1 MNDEKGGD
9 HWNGSWPVY
18 RGVCVWV
25 HCLLLGIH
33 EMSGTIT
40 VTALSDA
47 EIKRNAGDGGAY
59 RIRCARNNDLRF
71 QYATSDRSRGSWYL
85 RHESKWQKFAEWP
98 QIQTK
103 VALQLLQQ
111 ARERLAGGCSVVA
124 DRFVTVGDLLR
135 WYGERVS
142 KDRSLTA
149 KRKDGVR
156 SIIDVQ
162 LLPRIAG
169 MSIDEVS
176 RESIDQSLMWP
187 MQETLSISYVRSVLR
202 VLQMA
207 FAQATR
213 LEIIRANPMVG
224 LKFTDFVQA
233 KIKPKPSQLRMLDL
247 GDLIERLATCFDER
261 IEFGM
266 MALMMLC
273 HGTRFGETRKAQWRH
288 ICLNRRVWVIPSENT
303 KTRSEHVLP
312 LTEQACAL
320 LIIYRERLK
329 ERGRDSDALFTDRMT
344 GKTINESAAFSGF
357 RWMSSGKWSSHDLR
371 KLARTGWVEI
381 GVDYLI
387 GEMLLNHAVGFSAET
402 YINTSADNLK
412 LDALNRWHARL
423 DECGFDK
430 IHSGIE
436 SVS

>member
-1 MNDEKGGD
+1 
-9 HWNGSWPVY
+9 
-18 RGVCVWV
+18 
-25 HCLLLGIH
+25 
-33 EMSGTIT
+33 MSGTIT

-47 EIKRNAGDGGAY
+47 EIKRNAGVGGAY

-85 RHESKWQKFAEWP
+85 RYQSKWQKFAEWP
-98 QIQTK
+98 QIPSR
-103 VALQLLQQ
+103 VALQLLQE
-111 ARERLAGGCSVVA
+111 ARERLAGGSSVAV

-135 WYGERVS
+135 WYGDRVA

-149 KRKDGVR
+149 KRKAAVKTM
-156 SIIDVQ
+156 IDAQ

-169 MSIDEVS
+169 MSVSDVS
-176 RESIDQSLMWP
+176 RDAVDRSLMWP
-187 MQETLSISYVRSVLR
+187 LQESLSTSYARSVLR

-207 FAQATR
+207 FSQAQR
-213 LEIIRANPMVG
+213 LEIISANPMAG

-247 GDLIERLATCFDER
+247 NALVERLATCFGER
-261 IEFGM
+261 IEHGM

-273 HGTRFGETRKAQWRH
+273 HGTRIGETRNAQWRH
-288 ICLNRRVWVIPSENT
+288 ICLTQRVWVIPSENT

-320 LIIYRERLK
+320 LRIYREELNL
-329 ERGRDSDALFTDRMT
+329 RGRESDSLFTDRMT
-344 GKTINESAAFSGF
+344 GKAMSESAAFAGF
-357 RWMSSGKWSSHDLR
+357 RWISGGKWSSHDLR

-402 YINTSADNLK
+402 YINTSAENLK
-412 LDALNRWHARL
+412 LDALTRWHERL
-423 DECGFDK
+423 DECGFNR
-430 IHSGIE
+430 IHGDIE
-436 SVS
+436 AIS

>member
-1 MNDEKGGD
+1 MG
-9 HWNGSWPVY
+9 
-18 RGVCVWV
+18 
-25 HCLLLGIH
+25 
-33 EMSGTIT
+33 GTIT

-47 EIKRNAGDGGAY
+47 EIKRNASEEGPY
-59 RIRCARNNDLRF
+59 RIRCGRNPDLRF
-71 QYATSDRSRGSWYL
+71 QYATSGRGRGSWYL
-85 RHESKWQKFAEWP
+85 RHQSKWQKFAEWP
-98 QIQTK
+98 QIPSR
-103 VALQLLQQ
+103 VALQLLQE
-111 ARERLAGGCSVVA
+111 ARERLAGGSAVA
-124 DRFVTVGDLLR
+124 VDRFATVGDLLR
-135 WYGERVS
+135 WYGDRVA

-169 MSIDEVS
+169 MSINDVS

-207 FAQATR
+207 FAQVTR
-213 LEIIRANPMVG
+213 LEIISANPMAG

-233 KIKPKPSQLRMLDL
+233 KIKPKPARLRMLDL
-247 GDLIERLATCFDER
+247 GGLIERLATCFDER

-266 MALMMLC
+266 LALMMLC

-312 LTEQACAL
+312 LTDQVCAL
-320 LIIYRERLK
+320 LMIYRDKLK
-329 ERGRDSDALFTDRMT
+329 QRGRDSDALFTDRLT
-344 GKTINESAAFSGF
+344 GKTISESAAFSGF
-357 RWMSSGKWSSHDLR
+357 RWISGGKWSSHDLR

-430 IHSGIE
+430 IHGGIE
-436 SVS
+436 SVN

>member
-1 MNDEKGGD
+1 M
-9 HWNGSWPVY
+9 
-18 RGVCVWV
+18 RG
-25 HCLLLGIH
+25 HCCHVGNY

-47 EIKRNAGDGGAY
+47 EIKRNAGAGGAY

-71 QYATSDRSRGSWYL
+71 QYATSDRGRGSWYL
-85 RHESKWQKFAEWP
+85 RHQSKWQKFAEWP
-98 QIQTK
+98 QIPTK
-103 VALQLLQQ
+103 TALQLLQD
-111 ARERLAGGCSVVA
+111 ARERLAGGSAVA
-124 DRFVTVGDLLR
+124 VDRFVTVGDLLR
-135 WYGERVS
+135 WYRDRVS

-169 MSIDEVS
+169 MSIDSVS
-176 RESIDQSLMWP
+176 RETIDQLLMWP
-187 MQETLSISYVRSVLR
+187 MQESLSTSYVRAVLR

-207 FAQATR
+207 FAQAAR
-213 LEIIRANPMVG
+213 IHIVSVNKMAG

-233 KIKPKPSQLRMLDL
+233 KIKPKPAQLRMLDL
-247 GDLIERLATCFDER
+247 DDLVGRLGECFGERV
-261 IEFGM
+261 EFGM

-288 ICLNRRVWVIPSENT
+288 ICLSRRVWIIPSENT

-312 LTEQACAL
+312 LTEQVCAL
-320 LIIYRERLK
+320 LTVYREELK
-329 ERGRDSDALFTDRMT
+329 LRGRDSEALFTDRVT
-344 GKTINESAAFSGF
+344 GKVISEAAAFSGF
-357 RWMSSGKWSSHDLR
+357 RWISGGKWSSHDLR

-412 LDALNRWHARL
+412 LDALSRWHNRL

-430 IHSGIE
+430 IHSGI
-436 SVS
+436 SAVS